1 MWNFKLVGVFVFV
14 GFLFYMNNIN
24 FKYFWWSYGEGF
36 KDMVKLFVVIDCFK
50 FERYYSKF

>member
-1 MWNFKLVGVFVFV
+1 MWNFKFVGVFVFV

-36 KDMVKLFVVIDCFK
+36 KDMLKLFVVIDCFK
-50 FERYYSKF
+50 FERYWSKF